1 MIAFSEQTVWLAG
14 NELTVGFGFTIT
26 VAVVDD
32 DGHPFA
38 VAITVNIVV
47 CGILVVLVNVP
58 VILGPVPFEAI
69 PVRFAVLS
77 LVQVNVV
84 PDTLFGLLLF
94 I

>member
-1 MIAFSEQTVWLAG
+1 MI
-14 NELTVGFGFTIT
+14 

-58 VILGPVPFEAI
+58 VILGPVPLDGI
-69 PVRFAVLS
+69 PVRLVVLF

>member
-1 MIAFSEQTVWLAG
+1 M
-14 NELTVGFGFTIT
+14 
-26 VAVVDD
+26 AVVDD

-47 CGILVVLVNVP
+47 CEILVVLVKVP
-58 VILGPVPFEAI
+58 VILGPVPLVAI
-69 PVRFAVLS
+69 PVRFIVLS

-84 PDTLFGLLLF
+84 PATLFGLLLL